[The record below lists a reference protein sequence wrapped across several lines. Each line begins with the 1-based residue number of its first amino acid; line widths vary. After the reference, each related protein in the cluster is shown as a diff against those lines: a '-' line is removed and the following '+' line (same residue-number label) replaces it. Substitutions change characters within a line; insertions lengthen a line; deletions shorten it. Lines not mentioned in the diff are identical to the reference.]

1 MYVLVINAGSSS
13 LKYQVIDS
21 ETEKTIT
28 KGLCERV
35 GYSDSFHKLWGS
47 GDDVHVIETPMHD
60 HLTAMRIVIDTLVND
75 PNSGIDT
82 LDEIGAVGYRI
93 VHGGEKFSESVLV
106 DDQAI
111 ADIELCS
118 ELAPLHNPPA
128 VKCIRAA
135 RELMPNVPHVC
146 VFDTAFHQTMP
157 PRAYMYALPYEFYE
171 HYGIRKYGAHGTS
184 HRYIAMRTAE
194 ILGERLEDLKLI
206 TCHLGGGC
214 SVTAIDH
221 GMSVDTSMGFT
232 PLGGVMMGSR
242 CGDIDPSIVTYLME
256 QEGYTPHEINEIMN
270 RESGLL
276 GISGLSSDLR
286 DIKAAT
292 IAGHKRATLAYDMYS
307 ASVKKTL
314 GAYIAELGGVDAISF
329 AGGVGEHCERMRRM
343 ILSGMESLGII
354 LDYKANK
361 VEGEE
366 RVINDPR
373 SKVKLLV
380 VPTNEELMIARD
392 TARIASEALAQEH
405 A

>member
-307 ASVKKTL
+307 SSVKKTL

>member
-75 PNSGIDT
+75 PDSGIDT

-307 ASVKKTL
+307 SSVKKTL

-329 AGGVGEHCERMRRM
+329 AGGVGERCERMRRM

-392 TARIASEALAQEH
+392 TARIASEAMAQEH

>member
-1 MYVLVINAGSSS
+1 M
-13 LKYQVIDS
+13 
-21 ETEKTIT
+21 
-28 KGLCERV
+28 
-35 GYSDSFHKLWGS
+35 
-47 GDDVHVIETPMHD
+47 
-60 HLTAMRIVIDTLVND
+60 
-75 PNSGIDT
+75 
-82 LDEIGAVGYRI
+82 
-93 VHGGEKFSESVLV
+93 
-106 DDQAI
+106 
-111 ADIELCS
+111 
-118 ELAPLHNPPA
+118 
-128 VKCIRAA
+128 
-135 RELMPNVPHVC
+135 
-146 VFDTAFHQTMP
+146 FDTAFHQTMP

-307 ASVKKTL
+307 SSVKKTL

>member
-35 GYSDSFHKLWGS
+35 GYSDSFHKLWGI

-221 GMSVDTSMGFT
+221 GMSVDTSLGFT

-307 ASVKKTL
+307 SSVKKTL

>member
-60 HLTAMRIVIDTLVND
+60 HLTAMRVVIDTLVND

-307 ASVKKTL
+307 SSVKKTL